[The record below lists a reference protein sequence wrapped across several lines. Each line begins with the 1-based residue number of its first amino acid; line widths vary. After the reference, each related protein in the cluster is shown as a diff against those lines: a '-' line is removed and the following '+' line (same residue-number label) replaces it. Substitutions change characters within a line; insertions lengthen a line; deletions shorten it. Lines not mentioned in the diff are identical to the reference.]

1 MLKRNDK
8 CSCGSGKKFK
18 NCCMNKSNIEDRV
31 FQINDKALEKKKEKN
46 DKKYRETIL
55 KLNDCIENLI
65 EVDETVANA
74 EKEARKEFFNDKNI
88 DNFVANRFFASYF
101 SYDYAVGKN
110 TTPAILAMSKYK
122 FTNDERRIIGNC
134 VNSYT
139 SLFEINKIS
148 GNEVVIKDLFT
159 EKLYKTLD
167 AKILGDFS
175 VGDYIIA
182 RPVFIDDAYS
192 LIDLTIRI
200 QEDTKDVIYTNLVE
214 AYKKNSGNTEI
225 KKDIEIFVA
234 LNSLYFYLYMIQLLE
249 LSNYGNPEQ
258 SAGSDKDVKN
268 DEVAENTESDSKKT
282 DSLEENK
289 ASGSENNSK
298 VEISSDDK
306 VMALVSD
313 VVKDSSII
321 GEILS
326 IWSKIQGSLKI
337 TGAENGW
344 AAGLEYYYRKSIGES
359 ITQNDIAKKYSVS
372 TSTLAKRNKDIS
384 SVL

>member
-1 MLKRNDK
+1 
-8 CSCGSGKKFK
+8 
-18 NCCMNKSNIEDRV
+18 
-31 FQINDKALEKKKEKN
+31 
-46 DKKYRETIL
+46 
-55 KLNDCIENLI
+55 
-65 EVDETVANA
+65 
-74 EKEARKEFFNDKNI
+74 
-88 DNFVANRFFASYF
+88 
-101 SYDYAVGKN
+101 
-110 TTPAILAMSKYK
+110 
-122 FTNDERRIIGNC
+122 
-134 VNSYT
+134 
-139 SLFEINKIS
+139 
-148 GNEVVIKDLFT
+148 
-159 EKLYKTLD
+159 
-167 AKILGDFS
+167 
-175 VGDYIIA
+175 
-182 RPVFIDDAYS
+182 
-192 LIDLTIRI
+192 
-200 QEDTKDVIYTNLVE
+200 
-214 AYKKNSGNTEI
+214 
-225 KKDIEIFVA
+225 
-234 LNSLYFYLYMIQLLE
+234 MIQLLE

-321 GEILS
+321 GEISS